1 MKQKP
6 FLLIM
11 VVLIGVIIYAYN
23 APEKSPESASTLTP
37 KQYIELV
44 EKKKEARRAQDKQ
57 DETRESNKTR

>member
-37 KQYIELV
+37 RQYIELV
-44 EKKKEARRAQDKQ
+44 EKKKEARRAQDKR
-57 DETRESNKTR
+57 DEVKESTNTR